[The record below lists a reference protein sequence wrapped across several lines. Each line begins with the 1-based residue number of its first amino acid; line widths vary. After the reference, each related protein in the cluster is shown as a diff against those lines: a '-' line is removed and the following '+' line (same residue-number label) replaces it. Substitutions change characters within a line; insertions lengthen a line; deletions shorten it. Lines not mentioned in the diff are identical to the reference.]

1 MKKEKTKFTFR
12 IMSEEEALAQD
23 MEFISEAYRM
33 DVNKLNIL
41 PDEVKKEIGYL
52 FLSGPRDFEN
62 IQKIN
67 SKINYALMRIEDVP
81 MLSEFMGMPIEDLQ
95 ELSDDVIESLI
106 GVYCMEKDISSD
118 DVVREHLEEQL
129 EYELSDNKDE
139 ENNL

>member
-1 MKKEKTKFTFR
+1 MKKEKSKFTFT
-12 IMSEEEALAQD
+12 IMDEEQMMAED
-23 MEFISEAYRM
+23 MKAISEAYRM
-33 DVNKLNIL
+33 DVNKLNRL
-41 PDEVKKEIGYL
+41 PNEVKKDIGNR
-52 FLSGPRDFEN
+52 FLINPRDPVIF
-62 IQKIN
+62 
-67 SKINYALMRIEDVP
+67 SKINYGLMRIEDIP
-81 MLSEFMGMPIEDLQ
+81 MLSEFMGLPVEYLQ